1 MANEILM
8 LRLLGSNSRIVQMKA
23 AFFVEATTALLLFPR
38 YLNSL
43 NDSCLDAELIWFLA
57 QGCKSLRSSPSVFL
71 FWLIF
76 MITEDYWGQRNSFA
90 EGLEWLL
97 QIMLEVTE
105 GLARMHVA
113 RVIHRDLKPA
123 NIMLGMGPTGISA
136 RISDLGSAVQL
147 AMPLVG
153 DTALSWLASPECIMV
168 MARVNFEF

>member
-1 MANEILM
+1 
-8 LRLLGSNSRIVQMKA
+8 
-23 AFFVEATTALLLFPR
+23 
-38 YLNSL
+38 
-43 NDSCLDAELIWFLA
+43 
-57 QGCKSLRSSPSVFL
+57 
-71 FWLIF
+71 
-76 MITEDYWGQRNSFA
+76 MITEEYLGKGDSFA

-136 RISDLGSAVQL
+136 CISDLGSAVRL
-147 AMPLVG
+147 AKPLVG
-153 DTALSWLASPECIMV
+153 DTALSWLASPQCIMV